1 MTEGIAYIELHKEE
15 MLNIYYKTG
24 LKAKP
29 NTQIEVL
36 AT

>member
-1 MTEGIAYIELHKEE
+1 MTEGVAYIVVYKEE
-15 MLNIYYKTG
+15 MLNIYYKIG

-29 NTQIEVL
+29 NTQIEIL